1 MVKRREVVR
10 FFRQNG
16 FKNEGGTNHD
26 KFRHPDGRRTVIER
40 HSEISNQQ
48 FEVMKKQA
56 GLKSPTP
63 SEGDEHEARVRV

>member
-16 FKNEGGTNHD
+16 FKNEGAQIT
-26 KFRHPDGRRTVIER
+26 TSS

-56 GLKSPTP
+56 GLK
-63 SEGDEHEARVRV
+63 

>member
-26 KFRHPDGRRTVIER
+26 KFRHPDGCWL
-40 HSEISNQQ
+40 EILPADRA
-48 FEVMKKQA
+48 E
-56 GLKSPTP
+56 
-63 SEGDEHEARVRV
+63 